1 MTAPVLV
8 FAVGNESRGDDAL
21 GPQLLR
27 ALEAWL
33 RVGDETD
40 QFELLEEFQLQI
52 EHAMD
57 MQNRQLVLFIDAGM
71 DKRARRIG
79 EAIHALGR
87 TPADLRAVVITHL
100 HGDHVGG
107 LAKVKA
113 HSNAEVW
120 MHPLDAA
127 QVREG
132 VRMRPLDPGPGLVRS
147 AIAKTSG
154 LRHIAPGDV
163 IAVEREVEDGE
174 TLPFAGLQAIFTPG
188 HTAGHLALLLPRDGG
203 VLFTGDSATDFGR
216 LSYGPIYE
224 DVAAGEASLH
234 RLAGLRF
241 EVAAFSHGR
250 PILAHADEC
259 FRKRWPPEG

>member
-1 MTAPVLV
+1 MTKLPERIATGVYQ
-8 FAVGNESRGDDAL
+8 VGLRGVNAFLIDLDDDGGAATADTSPPSA
-21 GPQLLR
+21 G
-27 ALEAWL
+27 AADYSS
-33 RVGDETD
+33 G
-40 QFELLEEFQLQI
+40 
-52 EHAMD
+52 
-57 MQNRQLVLFIDAGM
+57 LVLIDTGT

-79 EAIHALGR
+79 EAILALGR

-113 HSNAEVW
+113 HSNAGVW
-120 MHPLDAA
+120 MHPIDAA
-127 QVREG
+127 EVCAG
-132 VRMRPLDPGPGLVRS
+132 VRGRPLDPGPGIVRS
-147 AIAKTSG
+147 
-154 LRHIAPGDV
+154 V
-163 IAVEREVEDGE
+163 IARGAGRHPSAPADSIVVEHEEEDGD

-188 HTAGHLALLLPRDGG
+188 HTAGHLAFLLPRDGG
-203 VLFTGDSATDFGR
+203 VLFIGDSATNFGR

-234 RLAGLRF
+234 RLAGLQF

-250 PILAHADEC
+250 PIRAHACER

>member
-1 MTAPVLV
+1 MTKLPQRIATGVYQ
-8 FAVGNESRGDDAL
+8 VGLRGVNAFLIDLDDDGGVRSA
-21 GPQLLR
+21 
-27 ALEAWL
+27 A
-33 RVGDETD
+33 GDSAASAHEPD
-40 QFELLEEFQLQI
+40 FSI
-52 EHAMD
+52 G
-57 MQNRQLVLFIDAGM
+57 LVLIDAGM

-120 MHPLDAA
+120 MHPLDAS

-154 LRHIAPGDV
+154 LRHIAPGDA

>member
-1 MTAPVLV
+1 MTNLPERIATGVYQVGLRGVNAFLIDLDDCGAGAVAGSAPPP
-8 FAVGNESRGDDAL
+8 AG
-21 GPQLLR
+21 
-27 ALEAWL
+27 EADFSS
-33 RVGDETD
+33 G
-40 QFELLEEFQLQI
+40 
-52 EHAMD
+52 
-57 MQNRQLVLFIDAGM
+57 LVLIDTGI

-120 MHPLDAA
+120 MHPADAA
-127 QVREG
+127 AVREG
-132 VRMRPLDPGPGLVRS
+132 VRMRPLDPGPGRVRY
-147 AIAKTSG
+147 AIARVSG
-154 LRHIAPGDV
+154 SRPIRPGDSIV
-163 IAVEREVEDGE
+163 VEHEVVDGE
-174 TLPFAGLQAIFTPG
+174 TLPFAGLEVIFTPG
-188 HTAGHLALLLPRDGG
+188 HSAGHLALLLPRDGG
-203 VLFTGDSATDFGR
+203 VLFVGDSATNFGR

-234 RLAGLRF
+234 RLAGLEF

-250 PILAHADEC
+250 PIRAHASER
-259 FRKRWPPEG
+259 FRKRWPAEG